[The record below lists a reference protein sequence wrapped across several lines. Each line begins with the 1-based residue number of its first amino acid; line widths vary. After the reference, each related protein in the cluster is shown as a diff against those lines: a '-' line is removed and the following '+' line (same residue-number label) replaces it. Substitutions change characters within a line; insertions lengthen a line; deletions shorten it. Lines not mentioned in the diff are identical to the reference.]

1 MSPALSPQTV
11 ARIQAIVSSHRVQG
25 APWST
30 GVPQLDRALG
40 GGIPRG
46 RITEVTGPLAVGKSA
61 LMHRLV
67 RQVLSTG
74 SWVAWID
81 ASRTLAPAPWAGLG
95 ERFVVIRLP
104 APRRTAWTAD
114 LLLRS
119 GVFGL
124 VVIDGAPPLSRIH
137 GVRLTQLA
145 RERDAACVVIDHLV
159 PGVPRS
165 PRLTGTMRLRIA
177 LQGAPRQGAAMAGP
191 LTGTLAGTLAG
202 TLTAPRMQVTVEKGG
217 LITGKR
223 LAIEVDRVDVPFN
236 MAHRLCAH
244 PEVPDRRGVAH
255 STRRPWV
262 PRDIDHTEHRYATTV
277 SGGGIGV
284 VTHDLYG
291 IGVSGPTHFAV
302 DQRRADERRIA
313 ESRLAE
319 SRLTESRLTESRR
332 AVEDAPDIASAIDT
346 PDTSNERDPSVSLT
360 STLG

>member
-1 MSPALSPQTV
+1 MSSALSPQTV
-11 ARIQAIVSSHRVQG
+11 ARIQAIVSSHRVQS

-46 RITEVTGPLAVGKSA
+46 RITEITGPLAVGKSA

-67 RQVLSTG
+67 GQVLSTG

-81 ASRTLAPAPWAGLG
+81 ATRTLAPAPWAGLG

-104 APRRTAWTAD
+104 APAGPPGRLICCCAVACLDSW
-114 LLLRS
+114 S
-119 GVFGL
+119 SM
-124 VVIDGAPPLSRIH
+124 APHRCRASMAC
-137 GVRLTQLA
+137 GSQLA
-145 RERDAACVVIDHLV
+145 RANATPPVCVIDHLV

-177 LQGAPRQGAAMAGP
+177 LQGVPMAGP
-191 LTGTLAGTLAG
+191 PTETLAGTLAV
-202 TLTAPRMQVTVEKGG
+202 PRMQVTVEKGG

-262 PRDIDHTEHRYATTV
+262 PRDTDSTEHRHANTV

-313 ESRLAE
+313 ESRL
-319 SRLTESRLTESRR
+319 TESRR
-332 AVEDAPDIASAIDT
+332 AVESTPDIASSVDA
-346 PDTSNERDPSVSLT
+346 PDTSNERDPSVSLA

>member
-1 MSPALSPQTV
+1 MSSALSPQTV
-11 ARIQAIVSSHRVQG
+11 ARIQAIVSSHRVQS

-46 RITEVTGPLAVGKSA
+46 RITEITGPLAVGKSA

-67 RQVLSTG
+67 GRVLSAG

-81 ASRTLAPAPWAGLG
+81 ATRTLAPAPWAGLG

-177 LQGAPRQGAAMAGP
+177 LQGVPM
-191 LTGTLAGTLAG
+191 AGTLAV
-202 TLTAPRMQVTVEKGG
+202 PRMQVTVEKGG

-262 PRDIDHTEHRYATTV
+262 PRDTDSTEHRHAATV

-313 ESRLAE
+313 ESRL
-319 SRLTESRLTESRR
+319 TESRR
-332 AVEDAPDIASAIDT
+332 AVEDTPDIASSVDA
-346 PDTSNERDPSVSLT
+346 PDTSNEHDPSISLT
-360 STLG
+360 SALG